1 MINKITSFIH
11 YQVYESKS
19 NAEGQN
25 IISNSWK
32 IIDTQVTGMISAAG
46 ILHQGLTAAPLC
58 TS

>member
-1 MINKITSFIH
+1 MINKLTSFIH

-19 NAEGQN
+19 NTEVQN

-32 IIDTQVTGMISAAG
+32 IIDTLVTGMVSAAG
-46 ILHQGLTAAPLC
+46 RLHQGLTAAPLC